1 MAQNTVTVAI
11 NADVLPFLKSQHEA
25 LAALAIAYES
35 AADHI
40 LRRIQ
45 AIEGRAARGRWR
57 MSEIEIGMDRGLLRD
72 LLTNQCEA
80 DVLVDLIRAAGISHE
95 TDVITVVIS
104 DGE

>member
-1 MAQNTVTVAI
+1 
-11 NADVLPFLKSQHEA
+11 
-25 LAALAIAYES
+25 
-35 AADHI
+35 
-40 LRRIQ
+40 
-45 AIEGRAARGRWR
+45 

-72 LLTNQCEA
+72 LLTNQCEP

>member
-45 AIEGRAARGRWR
+45 AIEGRQK
-57 MSEIEIGMDRGLLRD
+57 SDQPLRD
-72 LLTNQCEA
+72 WERELLEGGGA
-80 DVLVDLIRAAGISHE
+80 
-95 TDVITVVIS
+95 
-104 DGE
+104 